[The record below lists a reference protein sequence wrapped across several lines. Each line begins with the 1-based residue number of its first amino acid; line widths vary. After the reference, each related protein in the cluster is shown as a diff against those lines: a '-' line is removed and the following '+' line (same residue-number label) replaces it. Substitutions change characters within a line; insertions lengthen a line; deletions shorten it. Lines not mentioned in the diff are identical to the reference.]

1 MMVGQTSPAPLDRG
15 AVGSLMETL
24 RLFLT
29 DAGCR
34 QRLGEANRKASERFL
49 SWEESSFA
57 LARLLR
63 RISPQTE

>member
-1 MMVGQTSPAPLDRG
+1 
-15 AVGSLMETL
+15 METL

-34 QRLGEANRKASERFL
+34 QRLGEANRRASDSFL

-57 LARLLR
+57 LVRLLR